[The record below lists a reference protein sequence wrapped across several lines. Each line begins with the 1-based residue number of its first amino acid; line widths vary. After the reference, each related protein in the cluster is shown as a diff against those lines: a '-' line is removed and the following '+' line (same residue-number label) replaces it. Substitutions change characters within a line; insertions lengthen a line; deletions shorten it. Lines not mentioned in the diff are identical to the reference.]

1 VPFTRSAA
9 NIGAIA
15 FAILGCVPA
24 VGCDERRLPTEP
36 DRTAAAITIEAI
48 TASVRTGRTARPVQ
62 PGFIYGVSLLLRET
76 AGVGGAI
83 SQITATL
90 RDISGTSTE
99 TQLSPVD
106 AFGTTRFSAN
116 GVLPAKGMFIA
127 GPVPSNQNITIHVAF
142 IDEHLNAGSAQASLS
157 LNADVSGEWIG
168 GGAPLFPGDWYQIR
182 VVLLQR
188 DDNLSGEV
196 ITRDGLRFPLSGCF
210 RCDWAPQLSISGLPT
225 HSGGCAVGF
234 NLTEFGFGG
243 GQLRS
248 LVVQYSGRCPGTT
261 FGTFELQRTG

>member
-1 VPFTRSAA
+1 MSFARSRA
-9 NIGAIA
+9 NFAAIA
-15 FAILGCVPA
+15 LAVLGFVPA
-24 VGCDERRLPTEP
+24 TGCDERRLPTEP
-36 DRTAAAITIEAI
+36 DRAAAAISIEDI
-48 TASVRTGRTARPVQ
+48 TASVRTGRTARPLQ
-62 PGFIYGVSLLLRET
+62 PGFVYGVSLLLRET

-83 SQITATL
+83 SQVTATL
-90 RDISGTSTE
+90 RETSGTITE
-99 TQLSPVD
+99 IQLSSVD
-106 AFGTTRFSAN
+106 AFGTTRFPAN
-116 GVLPAKGMFIA
+116 GVLPATRISIA
-127 GPVPSNQNITIHVAF
+127 GPVPSNQEITVQVAF
-142 IDEHLNAGSAQASLS
+142 IDDHLNAGSAQASLS
-157 LNADVSGEWIG
+157 LNADVTGEWIG
-168 GGAPLFPGDWYQIR
+168 GGAPLFPGDWSQIR

-196 ITRDGLRFPLSGCF
+196 ITRDGFRFPLFGCF

-243 GQLRS
+243 GRLRS